1 MSNKTP
7 EDILDLARQRIELR
21 KQQEHALCEQWQ
33 QERAARERPW
43 RYIFLC
49 ILGIL
54 LLALFLTPGASLE
67 WKLYAIVHGLVAQQH
82 NIFLDGMQLP
92 ICARNIG
99 IYSGFLITL
108 VYLWV
113 SGRRCA
119 GGLPAK
125 PLMALL
131 GVFVL
136 VMAVDGFNSLLGTI
150 GQPQLYP
157 SRNDLRTV
165 TGAGMGMT
173 IAAAFLFVFNRSLRQ
188 NVDKQQ
194 SVIGWR
200 DWGIVLALN
209 GLMTLAVYS
218 GLGFLYWPLA
228 FLSFFGLVGE
238 LFVINVLIV
247 SLLMGYGGSIT
258 FVRDLAR
265 PATFALLTNL
275 LIIGALALLRFASE
289 GLIALA
295 ALPSSLL

>member
-21 KQQEHALCEQWQ
+21 KQQEHDLREQVE

-43 RYIFLC
+43 QYIFLSV
-49 ILGIL
+49 LGAL
-54 LLALFLTPGASLE
+54 LLALFLAPGASLE

-82 NIFLDGMQLP
+82 NVFLDGRQLP

-108 VYLWV
+108 AYLWV
-113 SGRRCA
+113 GGRRYA
-119 GGLPAK
+119 GRLPAK
-125 PLMALL
+125 SLMALL
-131 GVFVL
+131 GAFVL
-136 VMAVDGFNSLLGTI
+136 IMAVDGFNSLFGTI
-150 GQPQLYP
+150 GQPQLYL

-165 TGAGMGMT
+165 TGAGMGITM
-173 IAAAFLFVFNRSLRQ
+173 AAAFLFVFNRSLRQ
-188 NVDKQQ
+188 NVDKRQP
-194 SVIGWR
+194 VMGWR
-200 DWGIVLALN
+200 DLGVVLALN

-218 GLGFLYWPLA
+218 GLGLLYWPLA
-228 FLSFFGLVGE
+228 FLSFFGLVGQ

-247 SLLMGYGGSIT
+247 SLLMGYGNSIT
-258 FVRDLAR
+258 SMRELAR

-289 GLIALA
+289 GILTLA
-295 ALPSSLL
+295 SLPSPLC